1 MVRDG
6 QTGSW
11 MGKGGEKGKER
22 EMGKGLFNVKEI
34 LGEVENQSKVEI
46 DKLRKFRAEINTY
59 LDRREK
65 ELLDNIE
72 KVKTE
77 DENALTALKTDCE
90 LMKTRLEAIKT
101 ELTSGD
107 VSVNQRYVTARRGMK
122 ELRGIN
128 DNMEK
133 MTDRM
138 NARKYQ
144 FTKDADTERLLGSKM
159 GLGTLDVAG
168 EFRKNISLDSKKDS
182 VAQGTTVKTGA
193 KSKIRYSD
201 GVIRRTNWV
210 GNVLEDTILQIFAN
224 GEMDVWWEASGVQE
238 KDKQTQQLLE
248 TQAGKLRHL
257 LLQSQV
263 CGRVPPVV
271 FMRDI
276 SIARKKQ
283 IEELL
288 HNLDTGPPD
297 TELELEEDKLELQV
311 DWKRKQAWKS
321 NGHSSDLVVKPGE
334 TDVERIEFEDKSLDS
349 HEVDSNICEDVSY
362 SFDQELSVEEKGVEG
377 NDSKRV
383 RTSDFKFRQDLY
395 GLQHDS
401 LMKKVLDSK
410 LAKRPLAAV
419 EEKETFNMDRLVF
432 KQDKKRAYKPFKV
445 SKRILERL
453 ERQTYGYN
461 NYDD

>member
-1 MVRDG
+1 MAIVHSRKK
-6 QTGSW
+6 TVAWSVP
-11 MGKGGEKGKER
+11 
-22 EMGKGLFNVKEI
+22 FNPE
-34 LGEVENQSKVEI
+34 
-46 DKLRKFRAEINTY
+46 T
-59 LDRREK
+59 
-65 ELLDNIE
+65 
-72 KVKTE
+72 
-77 DENALTALKTDCE
+77 
-90 LMKTRLEAIKT
+90 
-101 ELTSGD
+101 
-107 VSVNQRYVTARRGMK
+107 
-122 ELRGIN
+122 
-128 DNMEK
+128 
-133 MTDRM
+133 
-138 NARKYQ
+138 
-144 FTKDADTERLLGSKM
+144 
-159 GLGTLDVAG
+159 
-168 EFRKNISLDSKKDS
+168 
-182 VAQGTTVKTGA
+182 QGTTVKSGA
-193 KSKIRYSD
+193 KSKVRYSD
-201 GVIRRTNWV
+201 GVLRRTNWV

-224 GEMDVWWEASGVQE
+224 GEMDVFVNIVKVEVVPSYSALKVWWEASGVQE

-276 SIARKKQ
+276 SVARQKQ

-297 TELELEEDKLELQV
+297 TELEQEETEKDKLEHQG
-311 DWKRKQAWKS
+311 DWKRKRAQKS
-321 NGHSSDLVVKPGE
+321 AGHSSDLVVQPGE
-334 TDVERIEFEDKSLDS
+334 TDVERIEFEDKLFDS

-362 SFDQELSVEEKGVEG
+362 SFDQELSVEEKGVDG

-410 LAKRPLAAV
+410 LARRPLAAV
-419 EEKETFNMDRLVF
+419 EEKETF
-432 KQDKKRAYKPFKV
+432 KRAYKPFKV
-445 SKRILERL
+445 SKRRL

>member
-1 MVRDG
+1 MAAPLR
-6 QTGSW
+6 QTRYSLKNSVFLLLYRVHGVFFIRNKSIEVSP
-11 MGKGGEKGKER
+11 MMKKIMNKGNRKKTVAWSVP
-22 EMGKGLFNVKEI
+22 FNPE
-34 LGEVENQSKVEI
+34 
-46 DKLRKFRAEINTY
+46 
-59 LDRREK
+59 
-65 ELLDNIE
+65 
-72 KVKTE
+72 
-77 DENALTALKTDCE
+77 
-90 LMKTRLEAIKT
+90 
-101 ELTSGD
+101 
-107 VSVNQRYVTARRGMK
+107 
-122 ELRGIN
+122 
-128 DNMEK
+128 
-133 MTDRM
+133 
-138 NARKYQ
+138 
-144 FTKDADTERLLGSKM
+144 
-159 GLGTLDVAG
+159 
-168 EFRKNISLDSKKDS
+168 
-182 VAQGTTVKTGA
+182 AQGTTVKTGT

-224 GEMDVWWEASGVQE
+224 GEMDVFVNIIKVEVVPSYSALKVWWEASGVHE

-276 SIARKKQ
+276 SIARQKQ

-288 HNLDTGPPD
+288 NNRDTGPPD

-321 NGHSSDLVVKPGE
+321 TGHSSDLVLKPGE

-445 SKRILERL
+445 SKRRLERL

>member
-1 MVRDG
+1 MVIVHSRKK
-6 QTGSW
+6 TVAWSVP
-11 MGKGGEKGKER
+11 
-22 EMGKGLFNVKEI
+22 FNPE
-34 LGEVENQSKVEI
+34 
-46 DKLRKFRAEINTY
+46 
-59 LDRREK
+59 
-65 ELLDNIE
+65 
-72 KVKTE
+72 
-77 DENALTALKTDCE
+77 
-90 LMKTRLEAIKT
+90 
-101 ELTSGD
+101 
-107 VSVNQRYVTARRGMK
+107 
-122 ELRGIN
+122 
-128 DNMEK
+128 
-133 MTDRM
+133 
-138 NARKYQ
+138 
-144 FTKDADTERLLGSKM
+144 
-159 GLGTLDVAG
+159 
-168 EFRKNISLDSKKDS
+168 
-182 VAQGTTVKTGA
+182 AQGTTVKTGA

-224 GEMDVWWEASGVQE
+224 GEMDVEVVPSYSALKVWWEASGVHE

-257 LLQSQV
+257 LHQSQV

-276 SIARKKQ
+276 SIARQKQ

-311 DWKRKQAWKS
+311 DWKRKQAWKYT
-321 NGHSSDLVVKPGE
+321 GHSSDLVLKPGE

-395 GLQHDS
+395 GLQHDI

-445 SKRILERL
+445 SKRRLERL